1 MKEQKQSKLN
11 KKLSQKLI
19 SSEKS
24 FELNNESSPST
35 GSKITNN
42 LNDETFN
49 LDEDE
54 NEKVYVNFICKDSSI
69 KYESRV
75 VLIACPALEKL
86 VSNLTEDIV
95 YNDSK
100 SVKSYDLSEYIEIAF
115 LFSRKSDKLHMKSY
129 SISLENLLEL
139 SSYFNNQNLCEYLI
153 TTYALSS
160 LSKENSLY
168 YLDNSYSKINSD
180 PQFRLSPNNCW
191 IKLYNTAIEIVLK
204 HFNFFLENLFNEIKL
219 LEDEILEE
227 LLDRYDSSIKDRYIR
242 KCNKELGNCFKDN
255 FLSKIITLLLSMR
268 KREDI
273 YELLV
278 YESNRLLR
286 EDLEFQPLKSEPFLV
301 FTISNDMKN
310 LYKEYSG
317 IPLDKY
323 EITFSSFYKTIED
336 CFYLTFKINF
346 ENTQNIPILSV
357 FSEVELQEV
366 YLKAQKNT
374 FYINKNKY
382 YSTVFQLQ
390 NFSSILKKMS
400 ENNKHSINFKIYLK
414 VDYIQTVILNHL
426 CCNFYRY
433 HKLPSIS
440 LLPKK
445 LLEIILKNK
454 YLILE
459 SNDQVIIA
467 LMYWSK
473 ISS

>member
-1 MKEQKQSKLN
+1 
-11 KKLSQKLI
+11 
-19 SSEKS
+19 
-24 FELNNESSPST
+24 
-35 GSKITNN
+35 
-42 LNDETFN
+42 
-49 LDEDE
+49 
-54 NEKVYVNFICKDSSI
+54 
-69 KYESRV
+69 
-75 VLIACPALEKL
+75 
-86 VSNLTEDIV
+86 
-95 YNDSK
+95 
-100 SVKSYDLSEYIEIAF
+100 
-115 LFSRKSDKLHMKSY
+115 
-129 SISLENLLEL
+129 
-139 SSYFNNQNLCEYLI
+139 
-153 TTYALSS
+153 
-160 LSKENSLY
+160 
-168 YLDNSYSKINSD
+168 
-180 PQFRLSPNNCW
+180 
-191 IKLYNTAIEIVLK
+191 
-204 HFNFFLENLFNEIKL
+204 
-219 LEDEILEE
+219 
-227 LLDRYDSSIKDRYIR
+227 
-242 KCNKELGNCFKDN
+242 
-255 FLSKIITLLLSMR
+255 MR

-286 EDLEFQPLKSEPFLV
+286 EDLEFQPSKSEPFLI

-323 EITFSSFYKTIED
+323 ELNFSSFYKTIED

-357 FSEVELQEV
+357 YSEVEIQEV
-366 YLKAQKNT
+366 NLKAQKSI

-390 NFSSILKKMS
+390 NFSSILKKLS
-400 ENNKHSINFKIYLK
+400 DNNKHSINFKIYLK
-414 VDYIQTVILNHL
+414 VDYIQTVILNYL

-459 SNDQVIIA
+459 SNDQVITA

-473 ISS
+473 IIC